1 MASNNNQMDDERLE
15 TTQMQKDMILSLLRE
30 KGCRITKQRLVLIDI
45 ILTGNYSCSKEIY
58 YAASKVDKN
67 IGAATVYRMINTLEE
82 IGAINRKNMYK
93 VSCCE
98 DCSVGAE
105 NCSYKIP
112 MVSNNERRLMPNTCE
127 ITLIDGTKI
136 NLNAGEWYR
145 VVRNGLNSI
154 GYEGKDIITNINI
167 IPYNGG
173 K

>member
-1 MASNNNQMDDERLE
+1 MAGNENQINEEHLE
-15 TTQMQKDMILSLLRE
+15 TTQMQKDMILGLLRE

-98 DCSVGAE
+98 ECSIGGE

-112 MVSNNERRLMPNTCE
+112 MVSNNEKRLMPNTCE
-127 ITLIDGTKI
+127 ITFLDGKKI

-145 VVRNGLNSI
+145 VVRNGLNTI

-167 IPYNGG
+167 IPYNQN